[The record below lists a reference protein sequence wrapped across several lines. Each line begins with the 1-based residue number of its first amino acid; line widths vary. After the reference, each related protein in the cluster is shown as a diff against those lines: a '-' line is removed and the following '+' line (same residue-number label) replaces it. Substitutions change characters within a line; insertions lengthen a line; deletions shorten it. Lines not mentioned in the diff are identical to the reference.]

1 MNEEDVRMKLINP
14 ALESAG
20 WKGGQ
25 IRPEYAFTDGQ
36 VIVQGKRVSRG
47 NRKRADYLLTR
58 RGNDFPLAVIEA
70 KDSQHRLGDGL
81 QQAEGY
87 ARALGAP
94 FAYSTN
100 GSGFLE
106 HDLLTGKITP
116 LDMSAF
122 PTEDALWARYLAE
135 KGLTPEVEKVIS
147 QPYHF
152 NALTRKE
159 PRYYQ
164 RRAVDAAVEAV
175 ACGKKRLLLVMA
187 TGTGKTFTAFQIVWR
202 LREAGAVRRVL
213 YLADRNIL
221 IDQTMQRDFSPLA
234 NVMVKVQHGSL
245 DSSYEVYMCLYQQL
259 TGDKDEPYK
268 PYMDFKPDFFDL
280 VIVDECHRGSAAE
293 DSQWRSILEYF
304 SPAVHIG
311 MTATPKETEDVS
323 TRAYF
328 GEPIYTYS
336 LKQGIEDG
344 FLAPYKVIRVGLDKD
359 LMGWR
364 PQAGQMD
371 LNGNVIEDTEYFGND
386 FDRKLIIDERIEAVA
401 EHITDW
407 MKKNGRD
414 SKAIIFCVDIDHAER
429 MREALA
435 NANSDLMARDPR
447 YVMRITGDDQEGKR
461 QLDNFI
467 DPQQPY
473 PTIVTT
479 SELLTT
485 GVDAPT
491 VKLIVLDS
499 VINSMTKFKQIIG
512 RGTRLYPRGGKEYFT
527 IMDFRG
533 VCRLFANP
541 EFDGEPIIDDPDT
554 PDRPE
559 KPKGGEKDKP
569 PRPDPG
575 GDKPDKVKKYHIN
588 GVDVTVVNEVVRY
601 IDPQTGKLT
610 TQDIRDYSRKNLLGM
625 YATLH
630 DFLTRWDGAERKQA
644 LLEELAGQG
653 VFLDAL
659 REEFG
664 PAAGTLDDFDLIIHV
679 AYDQKPLTRRQRV
692 EYVKKQSYLQK
703 YSQDCREVLSA
714 LMDKYMD
721 VGIVELENPRV
732 LDAVS
737 NSLKKTSVEIIR
749 LFGGAAQYHQAVRE
763 LTEFIYSAA

>member
-1 MNEEDVRMKLINP
+1 MRMKLINS

-20 WKGGQ
+20 WKGEQ
-25 IRPEYAFTDGQ
+25 IRPEYTFTDGQ

-47 NRKRADYLLTR
+47 NRKRADYLLTH

-70 KDSQHRLGDGL
+70 KDSQHRVGDGL

-94 FAYSTN
+94 FAYSSN
-100 GSGFLE
+100 GSGFVE
-106 HDLLTGKITP
+106 HDMLTGKITH

-122 PTEDALWARYLAE
+122 PTEETLWTRYMTT
-135 KGLTPEVEKVIS
+135 KGLTQEAENIIS
-147 QPYHF
+147 QAYHF
-152 NALTRKE
+152 NSLTRKQ

-175 ACGKKRLLLVMA
+175 ACGEKRILLVMA

-221 IDQTMQRDFSPLA
+221 IDQAMQRDFSPLT
-234 NVMVKVQHGSL
+234 NVMVKVQNSSL

-259 TGDKDEPYK
+259 TGETDSPHK

-293 DSQWRSILEYF
+293 NSQWRSILEYF
-304 SPAVHIG
+304 SPAIHIG
-311 MTATPKETEDVS
+311 MTATPKDTETGS
-323 TRAYF
+323 NIAYF

-344 FLAPYKVIRVGLDKD
+344 FLAPYKVIRVGIDKD

-364 PQAGQMD
+364 PQAGQTD
-371 LNGNVIEDTEYFGND
+371 LNGNVIKDEEYFSND
-386 FDRKLIIDERIEAVA
+386 FDRKIIIDERTEAVA
-401 EHITDW
+401 ERVTDW
-407 MKKNGRD
+407 LKKNGRG
-414 SKAIIFCVDIDHAER
+414 SKTIIFCVDINHAER
-429 MREALA
+429 MREALI
-435 NANSDLMARDPR
+435 NQNSDLMAQESR
-447 YVMRITGDDQEGKR
+447 YVMRITGDEQEGKK

-512 RGTRLYPRGGKEYFT
+512 RGTRLYPKGGKEYFT

-533 VCRLFANP
+533 VCRLFADP
-541 EFDGEPIIDDPDT
+541 SFDGNPIIDWPDG
-554 PDRPE
+554 PE
-559 KPKGGEKDKP
+559 SPEGAYKGGEDKP
-569 PRPDPG
+569 PHHHPG
-575 GDKPDKVKKYHIN
+575 GDKPKEIKYHVN
-588 GVDVTVVNEVVRY
+588 GVDVTVIGEVVRY

-610 TQDIRDYSRKNLLGM
+610 TEDIMDYSRKNIIGQ
-625 YATLH
+625 YATLR
-630 DFLTRWDGAERKQA
+630 DFINLWGGAERKQA
-644 LLEELAGQG
+644 LLEELAEQG

-659 REEFG
+659 RDEIG
-664 PAAGTLDDFDLIIHV
+664 QAAANMDDFDIIIHA

-692 EYVKKQSYLQK
+692 EYVKKQNCLRK
-703 YSQDCREVLSA
+703 YSADCREVLSA
-714 LMDKYMD
+714 LMEKYSD
-721 VGIVELENPRV
+721 VGISELEDPRV
-732 LDAVS
+732 LETLS
-737 NSLKKTSVEIIR
+737 NSLKKAPAEIIK
-749 LFGGAAQYHQAVRE
+749 LFGGAAQYRQAVRE
-763 LTEFIYSAA
+763 LTEYIYSAA

>member
-1 MNEEDVRMKLINP
+1 MNEEEVRMKLINP
-14 ALESAG
+14 ALDAAG
-20 WKGGQ
+20 WKSEQ
-25 IRPEYAFTDGQ
+25 ICPEYTFTDGQ
-36 VIVQGKRVSRG
+36 VIVQGKLASRG
-47 NRKRADYLLTR
+47 SRKRADYLLTH

-70 KDSQHRLGDGL
+70 KDAQHRAGDGL

-94 FAYSTN
+94 FAYSSN
-100 GSGFLE
+100 GSGFVE
-106 HDLLTGKITP
+106 HDMLTGEITH
-116 LDMSAF
+116 LDISAF
-122 PTEDALWARYLAE
+122 PTEETLWARYLAA
-135 KGLTPEVEKVIS
+135 KGLTPEAEKVIS

-152 NALTRKE
+152 DSLTKKQ

-175 ACGKKRLLLVMA
+175 ACGKRRLLLVMA

-202 LREAGAVRRVL
+202 LRQAGAVRRVL

-234 NVMVKVQHGSL
+234 NVMVKVQNSSL

-259 TGDKDEPYK
+259 TGEKDAPHK

-304 SPAVHIG
+304 SPAIHIG

-323 TRAYF
+323 NIAYF

-344 FLAPYKVIRVGLDKD
+344 FLAPYKVIRVGIDKD

-364 PQAGQMD
+364 PQAGQTD
-371 LNGNVIEDTEYFGND
+371 LNGNVIKDEEYFSND

-401 EHITDW
+401 GHVTDW

-414 SKAIIFCVDIDHAER
+414 SKAIVFCVDIDHAER
-429 MREALA
+429 MREALI
-435 NANSDLMARDPR
+435 NANSDLMAQDSR
-447 YVMRITGDDQEGKR
+447 YVMRITGDEQEGKK

-533 VCRLFANP
+533 VCRLFADP
-541 EFDGEPIIDDPDT
+541 AFDGEPITDEPDEPPESPKKPGKCGTDD
-554 PDRPE
+554 
-559 KPKGGEKDKP
+559 P
-569 PRPDPG
+569 PRPKPG
-575 GDKPDKVKKYHIN
+575 GGNPEIKYHVN
-588 GVDVTVVNEVVRY
+588 GVDVTVIGEVVRY

-610 TQDIRDYSRKNLLGM
+610 TEDIRDYSRKNIIGQ
-625 YATLH
+625 YATLR

-644 LLEELAGQG
+644 LLEELKERG

-659 REEFG
+659 REEIG
-664 PAAGTLDDFDLIIHV
+664 QAAENMDDFDLIIYV

-692 EYVKKQSYLQK
+692 EYVKKQNCLQK
-703 YSQDCREVLSA
+703 YSADCREVLSA
-714 LMDKYMD
+714 LMEKYSD

-749 LFGGAAQYHQAVRE
+749 LFGGAAQYRQAVRE
-763 LTEFIYSAA
+763 LTEYLYSAA

>member
-1 MNEEDVRMKLINP
+1 
-14 ALESAG
+14 
-20 WKGGQ
+20 
-25 IRPEYAFTDGQ
+25 
-36 VIVQGKRVSRG
+36 
-47 NRKRADYLLTR
+47 
-58 RGNDFPLAVIEA
+58 
-70 KDSQHRLGDGL
+70 
-81 QQAEGY
+81 
-87 ARALGAP
+87 
-94 FAYSTN
+94 
-100 GSGFLE
+100 
-106 HDLLTGKITP
+106 
-116 LDMSAF
+116 LD
-122 PTEDALWARYLAE
+122 R
-135 KGLTPEVEKVIS
+135 
-147 QPYHF
+147 
-152 NALTRKE
+152 
-159 PRYYQ
+159 
-164 RRAVDAAVEAV
+164 
-175 ACGKKRLLLVMA
+175 
-187 TGTGKTFTAFQIVWR
+187 
-202 LREAGAVRRVL
+202 
-213 YLADRNIL
+213 
-221 IDQTMQRDFSPLA
+221 
-234 NVMVKVQHGSL
+234 
-245 DSSYEVYMCLYQQL
+245 
-259 TGDKDEPYK
+259 
-268 PYMDFKPDFFDL
+268 
-280 VIVDECHRGSAAE
+280 
-293 DSQWRSILEYF
+293 
-304 SPAVHIG
+304 
-311 MTATPKETEDVS
+311 
-323 TRAYF
+323 
-328 GEPIYTYS
+328 
-336 LKQGIEDG
+336 
-344 FLAPYKVIRVGLDKD
+344 D

-364 PQAGQMD
+364 PQAGQTD
-371 LNGNVIEDTEYFGND
+371 LNGNVIEDTEYTGND
-386 FDRKLIIDERIEAVA
+386 FDRKLIIDERTEAVA
-401 EHITDW
+401 EHVTAW
-407 MKKNGRD
+407 LKRNGRD
-414 SKAIIFCVDIDHAER
+414 SKAIVFCVDIDHAER

-533 VCRLFANP
+533 VCRLFADP
-541 EFDGEPIIDDPDT
+541 AFDGEPLGDDDPE
-554 PDRPE
+554 PQ
-559 KPKGGEKDKP
+559 KNPKGGEKDKP

-575 GDKPDKVKKYHIN
+575 GDKPDKVRKYHVN

-610 TQDIRDYSRKNLLGM
+610 TLDIRDYSRKNLLGH

-630 DFLTRWDGAERKQA
+630 DFLTRWDEAERKQA
-644 LLEELAGQG
+644 LLDELVGQG

-664 PAAGTLDDFDLIIHV
+664 PSTGNLDDFDLIIHV

-692 EYVKKQSYLQK
+692 EYVKKQNYLQK

-737 NSLKKTSVEIIR
+737 NGLKKTSVEIVR
-749 LFGGAAQYHQAVRE
+749 LFGGSAQYRQAVRE
-763 LTEFIYSAA
+763 LTGFIYSAA